1 MKMNSKERLKAT
13 LTHQEPDRITVD
25 YGATPVTGIHV
36 LTIKNLREYYGLK
49 NVPVKVTEP
58 YQMLGEVDAE
68 LMDLLG
74 VDVIGL
80 NPRTN
85 IIGFESKNWK
95 EFRMWWGQD
104 VLVPVDFNTKTD
116 AKGDLLLFP
125 EGDMSAPPSARMP
138 SAGYFF
144 DTLIRQEPY
153 DEAKLTIE
161 DNMEEFEPISASDLE
176 YWKLQIQSVQNSG
189 KGIVANFGGTAL
201 GDIALVP
208 APFLKYPKGIRDIE
222 EWYMSTLVRPDFIKE
237 LYDRQTD
244 IAVENLKKLFGVVG
258 NKVDVIYLCGND
270 FGTQH
275 STFCDLGGFREFYV
289 PYYRKMTNW
298 IHQNTEW
305 KVFKHSCGA
314 VEPLIEGF
322 IEAGF
327 DILNPVQ
334 VNADRMN
341 PAMLKEK
348 YGDRLVFWGGGVDT
362 QKVLSFGTP
371 GDVKKQVH
379 ELCSIFSKQGGF
391 VFNTVHNI
399 QATVPVENIA
409 AMVETVKK
417 FKGSH

>member
-1 MKMNSKERLKAT
+1 MKMTSKERLKAT
-13 LTHQEPDRITVD
+13 LSHKDTDRITID
-25 YGATPVTGIHV
+25 FGATPVTGVHV
-36 LTIKNLREYYGLK
+36 LTIKNLREYYGLQRI
-49 NVPVKVTEP
+49 PVKVTEP
-58 YQMLGEVDAE
+58 YQMLGEVDPE
-68 LMDLLG
+68 LMEVLG
-74 VDVIGL
+74 VDIVGL

-104 VLVPVDFNTKTD
+104 VLVPGDFNTTTD
-116 AKGDLLLFP
+116 SKGDLLLYP
-125 EGDMSAPPSARMP
+125 AGDKSAPPSARMP
-138 SAGYFF
+138 STGYFF
-144 DTLIRQEPY
+144 DALIRQEPF
-153 DEAKLTIE
+153 DEATLTID
-161 DNMEEFEPISASDLE
+161 DNLEEFKPISSDDLE
-176 YWKLQIQSVQNSG
+176 YWRSQIESVKNSG

-222 EWYMSTLVRPDFIKE
+222 EWYMSPLLRPDFIKE
-237 LYDRQTD
+237 LYERQTD
-244 IAVENLKKLFGVVG
+244 IAVENLKKLFTITG
-258 NKVDVIYLCGND
+258 NLVDVIYLCGND

-275 STFCDLGGFREFYV
+275 STFLDLSGFREFYV
-289 PYYRKMTNW
+289 PYYRKMTDW
-298 IHQNTEW
+298 IHKNTDW

-314 VEPLIEGF
+314 VEPLIQGF

-334 VNADRMN
+334 VNADRMD

-362 QKVLSFGTP
+362 QKVLSFGSP
-371 GDVKKQVH
+371 ADVRKQVH
-379 ELCSIFSKQGGF
+379 ELCSIFSKHGGF

-409 AMVETVKK
+409 AMIETVRK
-417 FKGSH
+417 FKTDP